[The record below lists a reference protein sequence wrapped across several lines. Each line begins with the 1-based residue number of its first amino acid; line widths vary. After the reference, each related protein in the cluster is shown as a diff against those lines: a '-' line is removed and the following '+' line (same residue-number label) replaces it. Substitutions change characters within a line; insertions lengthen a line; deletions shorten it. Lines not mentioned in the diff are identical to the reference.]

1 MTGQRRSAS
10 KAARIPVRTVPI
22 TRHTVKSIAA
32 FANLDEA
39 ACVELAAR
47 MLGREHAKGDI
58 IIAQGASDRNVH
70 FIVSGAV
77 HVTFYSKTGRE
88 VGFRDLGA
96 GEMFGELA
104 AIDGLPRST
113 QVMALRSTFIAVLP
127 PQAFI
132 GLLERQPAV
141 ALYVMRRL
149 ARLVRLLSDRVVEF
163 STLGVRNR
171 IHAELLRLARAAA
184 VTGNQARIDA
194 PPTHADLANLISTHR
209 EAVTRELRDLTKA
222 GLVRRVKGAL
232 LVLDLERLAV
242 MVQDVA
248 DAMPTS

>member
-1 MTGQRRSAS
+1 MTGKLRSTS
-10 KAARIPVRTVPI
+10 KPARTLARSVPVTC
-22 TRHTVKSIAA
+22 HSVKSIAA
-32 FANLDEA
+32 FANLDEPG
-39 ACVELAAR
+39 CVELATR
-47 MLGREHAKGDI
+47 MLGRDYPKGGI
-58 IIAQGASDRNVH
+58 IIAQGASDRNVN

-113 QVMALRSTFIAVLP
+113 QVVALRPTFIAALP
-127 PQAFI
+127 QQAFI
-132 GLLERQPAV
+132 SLLERQPAI

-171 IHAELLRLARAAA
+171 IHAELLRLSRAVP
-184 VTGNQARIDA
+184 VTGNQARIES
-194 PPTHADLANLISTHR
+194 PPTHIDMANLISTHR
-209 EAVTRELRDLTKA
+209 EAVTRELRNLTKA
-222 GLVRRVKGAL
+222 GLIRRVKGAL
-232 LVLDLERLAV
+232 LVLDLERLRI

-248 DAMPTS
+248 DEMPPS